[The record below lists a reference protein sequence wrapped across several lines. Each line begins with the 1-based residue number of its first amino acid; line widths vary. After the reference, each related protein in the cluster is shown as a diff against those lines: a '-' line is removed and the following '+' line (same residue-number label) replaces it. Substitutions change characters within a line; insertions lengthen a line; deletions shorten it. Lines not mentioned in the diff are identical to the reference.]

1 MKKKKKSEFS
11 KFLLIQESVLIW
23 IITLA
28 FIGLAF
34 FCVINQYFGELPWL
48 TAMVGL
54 PWTAY
59 GVSQACYYKKAERE
73 NTKGGIKYDTTMYA
87 LDTSDNEEEAAVG

>member
-1 MKKKKKSEFS
+1 MKKKKSEFS

-34 FCVINQYFGELPWL
+34 FCVVNQYFGELPWL

-87 LDTSDNEEEAAVG
+87 LDTSDNEEAAVG

>member
-87 LDTSDNEEEAAVG
+87 LDSSDNEEAAVG

>member
-1 MKKKKKSEFS
+1 MKKKKSEFS

-28 FIGLAF
+28 FIDLAF
-34 FCVINQYFGELPWL
+34 FCVVNQYFGELPWL

-87 LDTSDNEEEAAVG
+87 LDTSDNEEAAVG